1 MWAGCGAGVVSN
13 DLPPWSEQLCV
24 DVQVEE
30 IIAERGLYRN
40 GQHSDKGPKNLRLQ
54 VGA

>member
-1 MWAGCGAGVVSN
+1 MWAGCGAEVVSN

-54 VGA
+54 VRT